1 MRTERRLC
9 LPRRGQ
15 RGAVLLIALIVLV
28 AMSLAGV
35 ALVRGVD
42 MANLI
47 AGNLAFKQGATLGGD
62 WGAEQARTWL
72 NAQPATALQNDVA
85 GRYSAS
91 MQTGIDFTAS
101 DPLQPDFDWNAN
113 SFDAGTDPAG
123 NQVRYVVHRMC
134 DAAGA
139 PASVNC
145 VRTSTGGTGT
155 STKAGATYGS
165 FALPTT
171 SQIYYRITARST
183 GPRNTVSY
191 VQLMVN

>member
-1 MRTERRLC
+1 MSSGHRLRR
-9 LPRRGQ
+9 Q

-42 MANLI
+42 MTNLI

-72 NAQPATALQNDVA
+72 AAQPATSLQDDIP
-85 GRYSAS
+85 GRYFAA
-91 MQTGIDFTAS
+91 MQSGLDFTAS
-101 DPLQPDFDWNAN
+101 DPLQPDFNWSAN
-113 SFDAGTDPAG
+113 SFNLGADPAG
-123 NQVRYVVHRMC
+123 NPEVRYIIHRMC
-134 DAAGA
+134 DVAGPSGSA
-139 PASVNC
+139 NC
-145 VRTSTGGTGT
+145 VRTSTGGTGQG
-155 STKAGATYGS
+155 TKGGATYGQ

-171 SQIYYRITARST
+171 SQIYYRITVRSV

-191 VQLMVN
+191 VQVMVN

>member
-1 MRTERRLC
+1 MRTGHRLH
-9 LPRRGQ
+9 RQ

-42 MANLI
+42 MTNLI

-62 WGAEQARTWL
+62 WGAEQARAWL
-72 NAQPATALQNDVA
+72 NAQPAASLQNDA
-85 GRYSAS
+85 PGRYFAS
-91 MQTGIDFTAS
+91 MQTGVDFAAS
-101 DPLQPDFDWNAN
+101 DPLEPDFDWSAN
-113 SFDAGTDPAG
+113 SFNAGTDPAG
-123 NQVRYVVHRMC
+123 NNVRYVVHRMC

-139 PASVNC
+139 AASVNC
-145 VRTSTGGTGT
+145 VRTSTGGTAS

-165 FALPTT
+165 FALPST

-191 VQLMVN
+191 VQVMVN